1 MSAVTATG
9 YNGAQLSPYFHGT
22 PPIGKS
28 GYFPTAGAMPRQNSQ
43 YSFPQTHFSSALT
56 PQGDEGLEESV
67 LCNRFW
73 ACKANRDI
81 WCTEEAEEEEDH
93 EDEAEA
99 EAREDQGR

>member
-1 MSAVTATG
+1 
-9 YNGAQLSPYFHGT
+9 
-22 PPIGKS
+22 
-28 GYFPTAGAMPRQNSQ
+28 MPGQNSQ
-43 YSFPQTHFSSALT
+43 YSFPQTHFSSAVT
-56 PQGDEGLEESV
+56 RQGDEGLEESV

-81 WCTEEAEEEEDH
+81 LWTEEAEEEEDD